1 MILPQKSNYIMLT
14 NFIVVILQ
22 YISVSNQNAVC
33 FKVTGLYVSFK
44 S

>member
-33 FKVTGLYVSFK
+33 FKVTGLYASFK